1 MLNRIIDLTL
11 AYRWLVLIGIVVL
24 LGAGGYALYTIPVE
38 AFPDLTNN
46 QVVVV
51 TDAPSFPP
59 TEVEQLVT
67 YPIERAMLGLP
78 NKQEVRSLSKLGLSM
93 VTVVFDDSVA
103 MYFARQLVAERL
115 QQISVALPRGI
126 QPTLGLPAT
135 AFGELY
141 QYTLSGPLSAMELKD
156 LHEWV
161 IKPQLRTLPGVSEIN
176 AWGGQTKQY
185 QIVVDPALLDQYGLT
200 LHDVAKRVED
210 NNSNFGGGYIE
221 HAAEQYTLLGIG
233 RAVTTEDLG
242 NIVLAAK
249 GGTPVLLRDVANV
262 RIGPAPPEGATLRQG
277 ETVSGMVIMLK
288 GENGKQLIE
297 RVKERIAS
305 LRLPPGV
312 KITPFYDQSFVID
325 GTIHTVEKNLLEGFV
340 LVTIVL
346 LLFLGNLRAALIT
359 AAIIPFS
366 MLISFLGMRLFGISA
381 NLMSLGAIDFGMI
394 VDGAVV
400 MMENSVHRLREDQSQ
415 EAPLESVRHAA
426 HEVARPMTFA
436 VIIIIAVYLPILF
449 LQGMEGRMFRP
460 MAITV
465 CAALAG
471 SLLLALT
478 MVPMLASY
486 SFSKGIR
493 CPRGGNSEP
502 VLAEQRWMTMLGN
515 GYERVL
521 AWAIRYRI
529 LTVAAALLVLGVALG
544 SLYFI
549 GTEFMPRLDEGSILV
564 ETRKLPGVSLTE
576 SVAISKIIEQRLR
589 KVPEIADVVIKI
601 GRPDFATEAMGINE
615 GDTYLLLRPI
625 ETWTRFHTKE
635 ALIASLAKELD
646 TIPGV
651 AYSFT
656 QPMAMRID
664 ETISGVKSDLA
675 IKVFGDDFRTLDTIG
690 EQVLRAVS
698 TVRGAADA
706 QMEIT
711 SGVAELSVRVDRA
724 ALARYSLNVTD
735 VEEAVASGGSGDLIS
750 EVIDGPK
757 RYTVA
762 VRLPE
767 RYRTDPDAMRKIQLR
782 APAGEQVALEQVA
795 RVEVRRGPEL
805 VNREQGQRRI
815 VVMSNVRGRDLGS
828 FVAEVRS
835 KIDRDIALPTGY
847 FVEYGGQF
855 ENQERATRRLMLIV
869 PVAITL
875 IFVLLYLTFASVK
888 QALLV
893 VGNVPFALVGGIAAL
908 WVRGM
913 NLNLSASIGFI
924 ALFGVAMLNGV
935 VLVSSINQM
944 RSGGAASREAVLR
957 GARRRLRP
965 VLMTAFVAS
974 FGFIPMAVATSTGA
988 EVQRPLASVVI
999 GGLISSTLLTLFLLP
1014 VLFEW
1019 TAGRPTSPAKSILIP
1034 PEGVRER
1041 KGAQPR
1047 RTLHSDNGS

>member
-11 AYRWLVLIGIVVL
+11 AYRWLVLVGVL
-24 LGAGGYALYTIPVE
+24 TLLAAGGYALYTIPVE

-51 TDAPSFPP
+51 TDAPSLPP

-93 VTVVFDDSVA
+93 VTIVFDDSVA

-115 QQISVALPRGI
+115 QQIASVLPRGI

-141 QYTLSGPLSAMELKD
+141 QYTLSGPMSPMELKD

-185 QIVVDPALLDQYGLT
+185 QIVVDPALLSQYGLT
-200 LHDVAKRVED
+200 LHDVASRVED
-210 NNSNFGGGYIE
+210 NNTNFGGGYIE
-221 HAAEQYTLLGIG
+221 HASEQYTLLGTG
-233 RAVTTEDLG
+233 RAVTTEEFG
-242 NIVLAAK
+242 NILLTAK
-249 GGTPVLLRDVANV
+249 NGVPVLLRDVGEV
-262 RIGPAPPEGATLRQG
+262 RIGAAPPEGATLRNG

-288 GENGKQLIE
+288 GENGKRLIE
-297 RVKERIAS
+297 QVKERIAS

-312 KITPFYDQSFVID
+312 KLVPFYDQAFVID
-325 GTIHTVEKNLLEGFV
+325 GTIHTVEKNLFEGFL

-346 LLFLGNLRAALIT
+346 LLFLGNLRAAIIT

-400 MMENSVHRLREDQSQ
+400 MIENSVHRLEEQHGE

-426 HEVARPMTFA
+426 HEVARPMAFA
-436 VIIIIAVYLPILF
+436 VTIIIAVYLPILF
-449 LQGMEGRMFRP
+449 LQGLEGRMFRP

-465 CAALAG
+465 CTALAG

-478 MVPMLASY
+478 MIPMLT
-486 SFSKGIR
+486 SFTFRKGL
-493 CPRGGNSEP
+493 PRKKNQTTEP
-502 VLAEQRWMTMLGN
+502 RWLTILGN
-515 GYERVL
+515 GYIRVL
-521 AWAIRYRI
+521 KWAMRLRI
-529 LTVAAALLVLGVALG
+529 LTVSASLIVLGVAIG

-549 GTEFMPRLDEGSILV
+549 GTEFMPKLDEGAILV

-576 SVAISKIIEQRLR
+576 SVAISKRIEQRLR
-589 KVPEIADVVIKI
+589 QFPEIADVVIKI

-615 GDTYLLLRPI
+615 GDTYLLLRPV
-625 ETWTRFHTKE
+625 EEWKRFHTKE
-635 ALIASLAKELD
+635 ALIAALDKELD

-651 AYSFT
+651 AHSFT

-664 ETISGVKSDLA
+664 ETISGVKADLA
-675 IKVFGDDFRTLDTIG
+675 VKVFGDDFRSLDTIG
-690 EQVLRAVS
+690 QQVLRAVS
-698 TVRGAADA
+698 TVRGTADA

-711 SGVAELSVRVDRA
+711 SGVAELSVQIDRS
-724 ALARYSLNVTD
+724 ALARYGLNVTD
-735 VEEAVASGGSGDLIS
+735 VEQAVASGGSGDVIS
-750 EVIDGPK
+750 EVIDGQK

-762 VRLPE
+762 LRLPE
-767 RYRTDPDAMRKIQLR
+767 RYRTDPDAMRRISLR
-782 APAGEQVALEQVA
+782 APAGEQVSLDQVA
-795 RVEVRRGPEL
+795 RVEVHRGPEL
-805 VNREQGQRRI
+805 INREEGQRRI

-835 KIDRDIALPTGY
+835 KIDRDVALPTGY
-847 FVEYGGQF
+847 FIEYGGQF

-869 PVAITL
+869 PIAIL
-875 IFVLLYLTFASVK
+875 LVFVLLYLTFNSMGL
-888 QALLV
+888 ALLV
-893 VGNVPFALVGGIAAL
+893 IGNVPFALVGGIAAL
-908 WVRGM
+908 WIRGM
-913 NLNLSASIGFI
+913 NLNLSASVGFI

-944 RSGGAASREAVLR
+944 RRAGLASWDSVLA

-974 FGFIPMAVATSTGA
+974 FGFIPMAISTSTGA

-999 GGLISSTLLTLFLLP
+999 GGLVSSTMLTLFLLP
-1014 VLFEW
+1014 VLYGW
-1019 TAGRPTSPAKSILIP
+1019 TYTQNEADSR
-1034 PEGVRER
+1034 
-1041 KGAQPR
+1041 
-1047 RTLHSDNGS
+1047 

>member
-1 MLNRIIDLTL
+1 M
-11 AYRWLVLIGIVVL
+11 
-24 LGAGGYALYTIPVE
+24 
-38 AFPDLTNN
+38 
-46 QVVVV
+46 
-51 TDAPSFPP
+51 
-59 TEVEQLVT
+59 
-67 YPIERAMLGLP
+67 
-78 NKQEVRSLSKLGLSM
+78 
-93 VTVVFDDSVA
+93 
-103 MYFARQLVAERL
+103 
-115 QQISVALPRGI
+115 
-126 QPTLGLPAT
+126 
-135 AFGELY
+135 
-141 QYTLSGPLSAMELKD
+141 
-156 LHEWV
+156 
-161 IKPQLRTLPGVSEIN
+161 
-176 AWGGQTKQY
+176 
-185 QIVVDPALLDQYGLT
+185 VDPALLAQYGLT
-200 LHDVAKRVED
+200 LHDVAKRVDD

-221 HAAEQYTLLGIG
+221 HAAEQYTLVGVG
-233 RAVTTEDLG
+233 RATTTEDLG
-242 NIVLAAK
+242 NIVLSAK
-249 GGTPVLLRDVANV
+249 DGTPLLLRDVASV
-262 RIGPAPPEGATLRQG
+262 RIGSAPPEGATLRNG

-288 GENGKQLIE
+288 GENGKKLIE
-297 RVKERIAS
+297 LTKEKIAH
-305 LRLPPGV
+305 LRLPTGV
-312 KITPFYDQSFVID
+312 KIIPFYDQAFVID
-325 GTIHTVEKNLLEGFV
+325 GTIHTVEKNLFEGFI

-366 MLISFLGMRLFGISA
+366 MLISFLGMRLFGVSA

-400 MMENSVHRLREDQSQ
+400 MMENSVHRLKEEHGD

-426 HEVARPMTFA
+426 HEVARPMAFA
-436 VIIIIAVYLPILF
+436 VVIIIAVYLPILF
-449 LQGMEGRMFRP
+449 LQGLEGRMFRP

-478 MVPMLASY
+478 MIPMLAS
-486 SFSKGIR
+486 FAFPKGISR
-493 CPRGGNSEP
+493 RRGKDSKSVVGEEHWITS
-502 VLAEQRWMTMLGN
+502 LSN
-515 GYERVL
+515 GYVHVL
-521 AWAIRYRI
+521 NWAIRFRI
-529 LTVAAALLVLGVALG
+529 LTVALALVVLGVAVG
-544 SLYFI
+544 SLTFI
-549 GTEFMPRLDEGSILV
+549 GTEFMPKLDEGSILV

-576 SVAISKIIEQRLR
+576 SVAISKVIEQRLR
-589 KVPEIADVVIKI
+589 TIPEIADVVIKI

-615 GDTYLLLRPI
+615 GDTYLLLRPM

-635 ALIASLAKELD
+635 ALITAVAKELD
-646 TIPGV
+646 TVPGV

-664 ETISGVKSDLA
+664 ETISGVKADLA

-690 EQVLRAVS
+690 QQVLRDVS
-698 TVRGAADA
+698 TVRGAAEA

-711 SGVAELSVRVDRA
+711 SGVAELSVRVDRS
-724 ALARYSLNVTD
+724 ALARYGLNVTD
-735 VEEAVASGGSGDLIS
+735 VEEAVASGGSGDVIS
-750 EVIDGPK
+750 EVIDGQK

-762 VRLPE
+762 VRLAE

-805 VNREQGQRRI
+805 INREEGQRRI

-835 KIDRDIALPTGY
+835 KIDRDIKLPTGY
-847 FVEYGGQF
+847 FIEYGGQF

-869 PVAITL
+869 PIAITL

-908 WVRGM
+908 WIRGM

-944 RSGGAASREAVLR
+944 RIAGLSSLDAVLQ

-965 VLMTAFVAS
+965 VLMTAFVAG
-974 FGFIPMAVATSTGA
+974 FGFLPMAVSTSTGA

-999 GGLISSTLLTLFLLP
+999 GGLISSTMLTLFLLP
-1014 VLFEW
+1014 VLYEW
-1019 TAGRPTSPAKSILIP
+1019 TAGKLSRSPHPT
-1034 PEGVRER
+1034 
-1041 KGAQPR
+1041 
-1047 RTLHSDNGS
+1047 NGG